1 MNIDKMKEYFNKKR
15 CVYVITFNESVAYIG
30 QTQQDVATRIAQHL
44 AQEGT
49 VKKYIRKYGL
59 DNMHVEVVYEYK
71 RNHRDMEKWLDA
83 KETEFMKK
91 YKQMGYKLI
100 NVKKMKNL

>member
-15 CVYVITFNESVAYIG
+15 CVYVITFNESVAYVG

-44 AQEGT
+44 AHEGT

-59 DNMHVEVVYEYK
+59 DSMHVEVVYEYK
-71 RNHRDMEKWLDA
+71 RKHQNIEKWLDA

>member
-1 MNIDKMKEYFNKKR
+1 
-15 CVYVITFNESVAYIG
+15 
-30 QTQQDVATRIAQHL
+30 
-44 AQEGT
+44 
-49 VKKYIRKYGL
+49 
-59 DNMHVEVVYEYK
+59 
-71 RNHRDMEKWLDA
+71 MEKWLDA

>member
-1 MNIDKMKEYFNKKR
+1 MNIDKMKEFFNKRR

-30 QTQQDVATRIAQHL
+30 QTKQDVATRIAQHL

-59 DNMHVEVVYEYK
+59 DNMQVEVVYEYK
-71 RNHRDMEKWLDA
+71 RKHQDLDKWLND